1 VTADAATG
9 LWSTQRA
16 DGVPAL
22 HVRTVRLEVVQGP
35 DAGLVCELT
44 QPRVRIGRTG
54 GNDVV
59 LHDRKVS
66 GLHAELVLDDRGFR
80 LRDLGSTN
88 GVFAGGVQVLDG
100 YLAPG
105 AVLSMGQSQL
115 RFQPLA
121 AGATV
126 DLDDGAGF
134 PGIVGGSL
142 PMRRLFA
149 LLRRIAAT
157 DATCLV
163 TGETGTGKEAIAEA
177 IHRASPRAS
186 GPFVVADCG
195 AIPASLFEAEI
206 FGHEKGAYTGAMT
219 AAPGLFER
227 AHGGTLFLDEIG
239 ELPFDLQPKL
249 LRAVQNREI
258 RRVGGTRPIPCD
270 VRLIAA
276 THRNLA
282 IEINRG
288 AFREDL
294 YFRLAVTELHVP
306 PLRERMEDVP
316 ALVDHFVAAL
326 GAPGATV
333 RPAALQAMMGHAW
346 PGNVRELR
354 NAVERALVLPDAP
367 PAQLAVHAAAERLH
381 LEVDTT
387 LPFREAKQILI
398 DEFDRRLIETLLARH
413 DGNIAEAA
421 RATGL
426 DRVSVYK
433 IMNRLGMRRDRDR

>member
-1 VTADAATG
+1 VTAAETTTG
-9 LWSTQRA
+9 LWATQRA
-16 DGVPAL
+16 GGAPAL
-22 HVRTVRLEVVQGP
+22 HVRSVRLEVLQGP
-35 DAGLVCELT
+35 DAGVVRELT
-44 QPRVRIGRTG
+44 QPRIRIGRLD
-54 GNDVV
+54 GNDLV

-88 GVFAGGVQVLDG
+88 GVHAGGVQVLEG

-105 AVLSMGQSQL
+105 TVLSMGQSQV
-115 RFQPLA
+115 RFAPLA
-121 AGATV
+121 AGAAV
-126 DLDDGAGF
+126 ELDDGAGF
-134 PGIVGGSL
+134 PRLIGRSL

-163 TGETGTGKEAIAEA
+163 TGETGTGKEAVAEA
-177 IHRASPRAS
+177 IHRASARAA

-206 FGHEKGAYTGAMT
+206 FGHEKGAYTGAPGG
-219 AAPGLFER
+219 AGLFER

-249 LRAVQNREI
+249 LRAVQTREI
-258 RRVGGTRPIPCD
+258 RRVGGTRAIACD
-270 VRLIAA
+270 VRLVAA

-282 IEINRG
+282 VEINRG
-288 AFREDL
+288 SFREDL
-294 YFRLAVTELHVP
+294 YFRLAVAELVVP
-306 PLRERMEDVP
+306 PLRERMEDLP
-316 ALVDHFVAAL
+316 ALVDHFVAEL
-326 GAPGATV
+326 GAPGASV
-333 RPAALQAMMGHAW
+333 RPAALQAMLDHAW

-367 PAQLAVHAAAERLH
+367 PAQLALHAAAERLH

-398 DEFDRRLIETLLARH
+398 DEFDRRLLETLLTRH
-413 DGNIAEAA
+413 DNNIAEAA

-426 DRVSVYK
+426 DRVSIYK
-433 IMNRLGMRRDRDR
+433 IMNRLGMTRPR